1 MNKTINAVGFELEQK
16 QSDMIEK
23 KLKRLDYAEDLI
35 IDLILRVK
43 HDKQYSFDTT
53 VNFRWGAQAHVS
65 GEDYD
70 FAAALNKMMDVL
82 DNKIN
87 KEKEKVQQK
96 GWYFRFWISIG
107 GKQLFLNDA
116 QNARQGGET
125 PCEFCGVNFKHSL
138 EFSAIDFLKFLDYAP
153 NRVGHAPDF
162 GANRTCDEKLN

>member
-1 MNKTINAVGFELEQK
+1 MNKTVNAVGFELEQK

-23 KLKRLDYAEDLI
+23 KLKRLDYAEELV

-87 KEKEKVQQK
+87 KEKEKIQQK
-96 GWYFRFWISIG
+96 G
-107 GKQLFLNDA
+107 
-116 QNARQGGET
+116 
-125 PCEFCGVNFKHSL
+125 
-138 EFSAIDFLKFLDYAP
+138 
-153 NRVGHAPDF
+153 
-162 GANRTCDEKLN
+162 